1 MWPLIQHFRN
11 RVYEMSSGVRWGEV
25 RWATVASRLV
35 PCDTFQPPR
44 VRFCCSVYPFRPT
57 YLLFIF
63 IMFKSFFSFKIRC
76 LRFVCESVV
85 KGTDRGVCLPNC
97 LLGKLF
103 TDCRQQQ
110 NWMNKFIFTRDGQ
123 RSVNN
128 CAGWCLRFK
137 YRGQHLLAHAYY

>member
-11 RVYEMSSGVRWGEV
+11 RVYETSSGVRWGE
-25 RWATVASRLV
+25 RLLLL
-35 PCDTFQPPR
+35 DL
-44 VRFCCSVYPFRPT
+44 YPVIPSNRLGFVSSAAVTLFGLPT
-57 YLLFIF
+57 YSLFLLCLNL
-63 IMFKSFFSFKIRC
+63 FSFKIRC